1 MGKGNRRNY
10 RQQFPYQLV
19 KKFYTSFNS
28 HATWKNLVTQLE
40 IAEREAGNRTWSAK
54 YPQRRGKGF
63 DGQLAVCQVKKKRK
77 KASFI
82 LSLHLFPRPQDQGT
96 EMYFW

>member
-1 MGKGNRRNY
+1 MGKGNRKNY
-10 RQQFPYQLV
+10 RQQFPYKLV

-63 DGQLAVCQVKKKRK
+63 DGQLAVCQVKKREKRLHTYFPSI
-77 KASFI
+77 SF
-82 LSLHLFPRPQDQGT
+82 LRPQDQGT